1 MHAINKSRRMLT
13 YRTLQS
19 TNPNNG
25 ILLSHRG
32 FRALNAIS
40 PSGLVEEVSLL
51 GHGLGLRR
59 FFQRCSDGG
68 WRLGNVLRYWDNILF
83 QGWFG
88 CVQCFVP
95 MVVSFMWIR
104 LREEGSNWAEEM
116 MFKATRRK
124 NSGRNNGSKFWR
136 RGIQWTR
143 YRVKIYCSDPS
154 PALSTQFPAWDILP
168 RGRCKIIY
176 PTPLVSWDYFMST
189 NISFVANN
197 IPPLPSLLSPIM
209 ENSHGMVIII

>member
-13 YRTLQS
+13 YRALQS

-68 WRLGNVLRYWDNILF
+68 GRLGNVLRY
-83 QGWFG
+83 
-88 CVQCFVP
+88 
-95 MVVSFMWIR
+95 
-104 LREEGSNWAEEM
+104 
-116 MFKATRRK
+116 
-124 NSGRNNGSKFWR
+124 
-136 RGIQWTR
+136 
-143 YRVKIYCSDPS
+143 
-154 PALSTQFPAWDILP
+154 
-168 RGRCKIIY
+168 
-176 PTPLVSWDYFMST
+176 
-189 NISFVANN
+189 
-197 IPPLPSLLSPIM
+197 
-209 ENSHGMVIII
+209 